1 MARMARAAVF
11 EGVNKPFVMR
21 EYPVRPPEAG
31 EVLVKVSMSTICRSD
46 IHTWEGKRRNPCPS
60 ILGHEIIGVIDA
72 IGSGIDRDLR
82 GEKLREGDRITWTEF
97 FSCGE
102 CYYCRILD
110 LPQKCTG
117 LRKYGHDPADRPP
130 HLTGGFAEYCYVLP
144 GTGLV
149 LLPEGLSD
157 DEATPINCGG
167 ASMVAMTEAGGIG
180 VGDTVVIQGLGMLGL
195 TGVALARARG
205 AVRVIGLDAVE
216 ARLRMAERLGAD
228 LTFDV
233 SAMEPEVLVNCV
245 RDACPPDGADVVI
258 EVCGLPAVISQ
269 GLDMLRKGGRYVI
282 GGLAYPSD
290 QVAIDWHKF
299 FYRNISIIGSA
310 NYHPKHLVQ
319 AVDFFASNRN
329 VLPLKDLVDG
339 HFPLENLTAAFEK
352 AASHQVLRAGIV
364 P

>member
-1 MARMARAAVF
+1 MF
-11 EGVNKPFVMR
+11 EGANKPFVMH

-46 IHTWEGKRRNPCPS
+46 IHTWEGKRSNPCPS
-60 ILGHEIIGVIDA
+60 ILGHEIIGVIDS

-97 FSCGE
+97 FFCGE
-102 CYYCRILD
+102 CHYCRVLD
-110 LPQKCTG
+110 MPHKCTG
-117 LRKYGHDPADRPP
+117 LRKYGHDQADLPP

-144 GTGLV
+144 GTGV
-149 LLPEGLSD
+149 VRLPGDLSD
-157 DEATPINCGG
+157 DEATPINCGA

-180 VGDTVVIQGLGMLGL
+180 VGDAVVIQGLGLLGL
-195 TGVALARARG
+195 YGVALARARG
-205 AVRVIGLDAVE
+205 AGRVIGLDAVE
-216 ARLRMAERLGAD
+216 SRLRLAERLGAD

-233 SAMEPEVLVNCV
+233 SAMEAEALVASV

-282 GGLAYPSD
+282 GGLTYPSD
-290 QVAIDWHKF
+290 QVAFDGRKF
-299 FYRNISIIGSA
+299 LYRNITMRASA
-310 NYHPKHLVQ
+310 NYHPRHLVQ
-319 AVDFFASNRN
+319 AVNFVANNRDA
-329 VLPLKDLVDG
+329 LPLKGLVDG
-339 HFPLENLTAAFEK
+339 HFPLENLTAAFEE
-352 AASHQVLRAGIV
+352 AASHRVLRAGII